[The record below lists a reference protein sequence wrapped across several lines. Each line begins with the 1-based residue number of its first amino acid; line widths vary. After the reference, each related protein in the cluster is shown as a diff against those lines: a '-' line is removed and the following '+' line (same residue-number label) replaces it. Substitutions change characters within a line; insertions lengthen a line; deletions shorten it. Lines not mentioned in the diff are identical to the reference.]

1 MSQPQLTTENPQK
14 NGKNSKNELEL
25 RVVPSAEVA
34 EDNFASPIP
43 NRDEA
48 EVALS
53 QEEREDNFDA
63 VSIQEAEPSETRDLA
78 PTPMRIENEGGVM
91 ARPQRNKRPP
101 AWLGDFVIGGELKQC
116 LLDSQ
121 VHNTHV
127 AIAQK
132 QLDNPPLEIYDM
144 WHLSD
149 DEDRKERRLPGED
162 LDINWISAATK
173 RQITDRFY
181 EATASEGRCTEP
193 ECSYSTLSRR
203 KLLEH
208 IVTHYHI
215 YVTDCNYLT
224 SRRDSVVKHLRICHG
239 WRGSITQAD
248 TGSWRRLRDSHPNL
262 PTSCPPLPMSTLQYR
277 QASKCSEERR
287 DIVDTPAVAVK
298 KVKIST
304 NKEEPVVKLEEAPI
318 VVVARRVELRMTSP
332 LTQRFTSS

>member
-63 VSIQEAEPSETRDLA
+63 VSIQEAEPSETRDLV
-78 PTPMRIENEGGVM
+78 PTPMRIENEGGVT

-101 AWLGDFVIGGELKQC
+101 AWLGDFVIGGELEHS

-121 VHNTHV
+121 VNNAHV
-127 AIAQK
+127 AMAQK

-162 LDINWISAATK
+162 LDISWISAATK
-173 RQITDRFY
+173 RQITHHFY
-181 EATASEGRCTEP
+181 EATACEGRCTEP
-193 ECSYSTLSRR
+193 EYNYSTLSRR

-208 IVTHYHI
+208 IVTHYLI

-224 SRRDSVVKHLRICHG
+224 NRRDSAVKQLRICHG
-239 WRGSITQAD
+239 RRGII
-248 TGSWRRLRDSHPNL
+248 L
-262 PTSCPPLPMSTLQYR
+262 
-277 QASKCSEERR
+277 K
-287 DIVDTPAVAVK
+287 
-298 KVKIST
+298 
-304 NKEEPVVKLEEAPI
+304 
-318 VVVARRVELRMTSP
+318 
-332 LTQRFTSS
+332 